1 MSDGNASRRA
11 TEAQSAQKVE
21 INAITGAVVDCAV
34 KIHADL
40 GPGLMESVYEAILH
54 KKLEGR
60 GLRVARQ
67 VAIPV
72 RYEGLSFQEAFRADL
87 IVEGQVILELKSIDQ
102 ISKAHRKQLL
112 TYLKLSGLQVGLLL
126 NFGAH
131 LMRDGIA
138 RVVCDYRDT

>member
-1 MSDGNASRRA
+1 MITAA
-11 TEAQSAQKVE
+11 
-21 INAITGAVVDCAV
+21 AIDCAV

-54 KKLEGR
+54 KKLQDK

-72 RYEGLSFQEAFRADL
+72 TYEGLSFQEAFRADL
-87 IVEGQVILELKSIDQ
+87 IVEDKVILELKSIDQ

-112 TYLKLSGLQVGLLL
+112 TYLKRSGLQVGLLL

-138 RVVCDYRDT
+138 RVVCDF